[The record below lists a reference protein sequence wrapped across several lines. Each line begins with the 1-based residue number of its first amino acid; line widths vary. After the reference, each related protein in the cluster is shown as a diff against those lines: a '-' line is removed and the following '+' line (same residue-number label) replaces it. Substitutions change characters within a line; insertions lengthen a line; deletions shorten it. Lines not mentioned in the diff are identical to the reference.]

1 MRLRQLE
8 NLLMFIRNVLMWGLA
23 NTFELQQA
31 RTNLLRAESQLI
43 QAKYTYVL
51 DLKILDFYQGKPISL
66 Q

>member
-1 MRLRQLE
+1 
-8 NLLMFIRNVLMWGLA
+8 VGLA

-43 QAKYTYVL
+43 QAKYSYVL